1 MEKTTRSRRRTRSSN
16 SEAKKFKRDNLFK
29 GLFRG
34 CDGYLELRAIRD
46 GSKPITKHLPLKDS
60 WNINCRLVDGF
71 CNKYKDYNLYFGV
84 ATRDGEGGKK
94 ENVVNIPCVWAD
106 IDYKDI
112 SKNKFEEKLKQFPF
126 NPTVKILSGGGL
138 HLYWIL
144 DQRAE
149 QANGE
154 DIEKV
159 NDWIASELGGDN
171 VKDIARV
178 MRLPGT
184 ANHKYETKPLC
195 TVKEINSNTYTLDK
209 FLEKVPKKKNITRK
223 RSPARK
229 LPLDILEEQIKSNK
243 RK

>member
-1 MEKTTRSRRRTRSSN
+1 
-16 SEAKKFKRDNLFK
+16 
-29 GLFRG
+29 
-34 CDGYLELRAIRD
+34 
-46 GSKPITKHLPLKDS
+46 
-60 WNINCRLVDGF
+60 
-71 CNKYKDYNLYFGV
+71 
-84 ATRDGEGGKK
+84 
-94 ENVVNIPCVWAD
+94 
-106 IDYKDI
+106 
-112 SKNKFEEKLKQFPF
+112 
-126 NPTVKILSGGGL
+126 VKILSGGGL

-144 DQRAE
+144 DQQAE

-171 VKDIARV
+171 VRDIARV
-178 MRLPGT
+178 MRLPDT
-184 ANHKYETKPLC
+184 KNHKYEPKQLC
-195 TVKEINSNTYTLDK
+195 TVKEINSNTYILDK